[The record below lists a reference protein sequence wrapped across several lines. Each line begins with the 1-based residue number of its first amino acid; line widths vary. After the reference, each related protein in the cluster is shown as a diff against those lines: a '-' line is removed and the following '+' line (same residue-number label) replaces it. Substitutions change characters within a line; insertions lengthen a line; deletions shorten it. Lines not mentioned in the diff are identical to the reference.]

1 MAILERLNNPQWW
14 IDKALSD
21 LYFLCRCVLATLE
34 DPTPG
39 YKDLYKPTHEHI
51 CRFIEKYSLPGH
63 KVIIL
68 CPRGWVKS
76 YVITIGWLI
85 QRLLKNLLTNK
96 REHWIID
103 NATLSNSMQFLKKI
117 KFNLQYNELLVGL
130 FRDVLPKNP
139 ESDAARWTLEE
150 LEINGN
156 SIEVGSVEGNLV
168 SRHYKGMIH
177 DDLVDKENSRTVDQ
191 IIKVIDWWKLAQSL
205 LESDGLE
212 IIIGTRW
219 TYSDLYGHLLEKFLR
234 VPKEIEDASRKQPI
248 FEWHRDRYHYLRYLC
263 WQDPVHETGS
273 TFPTLFPES
282 RLKQLKEEQGEYFP
296 GQYLNDP
303 MSFEDAKFQRQWFVT
318 WEERNIPATRVTI
331 QLVDPMGKDTK
342 QSDYMGHVVIDAGTD
357 KKLYVRYAQR
367 DKKTDA
373 DAVKWIV
380 EIAMIYQPMMIGV
393 EEFRYG
399 TFKDL
404 ADYIIPQ
411 MIRQGKIPPHLAE
424 YCLRIPYR
432 MVELKHHNRPKKLRI
447 QNLTGWVQQG
457 NFLFAPHGMD
467 DFFEEL
473 LRWDK
478 WERDDIVDAAAYV
491 LDIVVFPTEKDP
503 PKTFILSDELKM
515 TPEQRERK
523 FWTNLKDHIEYP
535 LASSEFDDLY

>member
-39 YKDLYKPTHEHI
+39 YKDLYKPTHERI

-212 IIIGTRW
+212 IIKIGR
-219 TYSDLYGHLLEKFLR
+219 
-234 VPKEIEDASRKQPI
+234 A
-248 FEWHRDRYHYLRYLC
+248 
-263 WQDPVHETGS
+263 
-273 TFPTLFPES
+273 
-282 RLKQLKEEQGEYFP
+282 
-296 GQYLNDP
+296 
-303 MSFEDAKFQRQWFVT
+303 
-318 WEERNIPATRVTI
+318 
-331 QLVDPMGKDTK
+331 
-342 QSDYMGHVVIDAGTD
+342 HV
-357 KKLYVRYAQR
+357 
-367 DKKTDA
+367 
-373 DAVKWIV
+373 
-380 EIAMIYQPMMIGV
+380 
-393 EEFRYG
+393 
-399 TFKDL
+399 
-404 ADYIIPQ
+404 
-411 MIRQGKIPPHLAE
+411 
-424 YCLRIPYR
+424 
-432 MVELKHHNRPKKLRI
+432 
-447 QNLTGWVQQG
+447 
-457 NFLFAPHGMD
+457 
-467 DFFEEL
+467 
-473 LRWDK
+473 
-478 WERDDIVDAAAYV
+478 
-491 LDIVVFPTEKDP
+491 
-503 PKTFILSDELKM
+503 
-515 TPEQRERK
+515 
-523 FWTNLKDHIEYP
+523 
-535 LASSEFDDLY
+535 